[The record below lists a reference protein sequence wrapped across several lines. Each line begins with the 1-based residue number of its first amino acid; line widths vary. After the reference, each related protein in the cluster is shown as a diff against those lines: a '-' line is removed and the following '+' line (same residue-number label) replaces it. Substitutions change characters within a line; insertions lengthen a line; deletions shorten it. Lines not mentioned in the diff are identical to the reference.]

1 MTIRDKAAIA
11 GIGHTR
17 FAKRLDMSE
26 YEMAAEAVWNACD
39 DAGISPRD
47 IDGIVRYDMEQT
59 DEEQLLAML
68 GNPLVR
74 FFAGTPFGG
83 GGSASVL
90 VVAATAIA
98 AGMADTVLV
107 FRSRAR
113 GKRSSYGEGR
123 HQGGRYWEKLPQRL
137 SGLNQ
142 WHVPQG
148 LVSAFQEMAMI
159 SMRHRIEY
167 GTTDDQY
174 AAVAVAFRQ
183 HAMRNPSA
191 VMRVPMTRADHHA
204 SRLISDPLRLYDC
217 NIETDGA
224 VAMIVTST
232 ERARD
237 LRRPPAIIRAG
248 AMAAGSHHIRLSTLF
263 ERGFDDD
270 SPRRAARQ
278 LFAMADCE
286 PQDIDVAFFYD
297 FFTSLVIIAL
307 EQYGFAPRGEGGP
320 FAEHG
325 GLAWPDGRLVCNTN
339 GGQLSEA
346 FIHGFNNTIEAVRQI
361 RGTSTS
367 QVDGCELAFVAGG
380 NTDPTGAV
388 ILRRDWRSAGSAA
401 ASEVAGE
408 STEPLRIPPDPPLK
422 KGEMT
427 TRPSSPQAPRPPLP
441 DPTGDDAPFYEA
453 ARRGELRF
461 QKCTQCG
468 VFRHYPRPACARCL
482 SREYSWEKSSG
493 RGIVYTWT
501 IVRGPTLP
509 AFEPRLPYNVVDVL
523 MDEGVHFVSQVID
536 CVPAEIY
543 AGMPVEAVFVPQND
557 EITLPKFR
565 RVGRDRE
572 SVPTPRAAKPPSP
585 GTA

>member
-1 MTIRDKAAIA
+1 MAVEAI
-11 GIGHTR
+11 
-17 FAKRLDMSE
+17 
-26 YEMAAEAVWNACD
+26 WNACD
-39 DAGISPRD
+39 DAGISPRE

-59 DEEQLLAML
+59 DEEQLLAVL
-68 GNPLVR
+68 GNPLLR

-113 GKRSSYGEGR
+113 GKRSSYGEGK
-123 HQGGRYWEKLPQRL
+123 HQGGRYWEKLPERL

-159 SMRHRIEY
+159 SMRHRVEY
-167 GTTDDQY
+167 GTTDEQY
-174 AAVAVAFRQ
+174 ADVAIAFRE
-183 HAMRNPSA
+183 HARRNPHA
-191 VMRVPMTRADHHA
+191 VMRAPLTREEHHV
-204 SRLISDPLRLYDC
+204 SRMISDPLRLYDC

-224 VAMIVTST
+224 VAMIVTSA

-237 LRRPPAIIRAG
+237 LRQPPAIIRAG

-263 ERGFDDD
+263 ERGFDAD
-270 SPRRAARQ
+270 SPRRTAEQ
-278 LFAMADCE
+278 LFAMADCT

-297 FFTSLVIIAL
+297 FFTSLVIIGL

-320 FAEHG
+320 FAENG
-325 GLAWPDGRLVCNTN
+325 GLAWPHGRLVCNTN

-367 QVDGCELAFVAGG
+367 QVEDCELAFVAGG

-388 ILRRDWRSAGSAA
+388 ILARGGRIGGSAVGTEA
-401 ASEVAGE
+401 AGGVIE
-408 STEPLRIPPDPPLK
+408 SSRIPPDPPLK
-422 KGEMT
+422 KGGSVAGT
-427 TRPSSPQAPRPPLP
+427 PTPHALKPNPPLP
-441 DPTGDDAPFYEA
+441 LPTSDTAPFYEA
-453 ARRGELRF
+453 AKRGELRF
-461 QKCTQCG
+461 QRCTQCRAW
-468 VFRHYPRPACARCL
+468 RHYPRPACPQCL
-482 SREYSWEKSSG
+482 SRQYTWEKSSG
-493 RGIVYTWT
+493 RGTVYTWT

-509 AFEPRLPYNVVDVL
+509 AFEAQLPYNIVDVL
-523 MDEGVHFVSQVID
+523 MQEGVHFVSQILD
-536 CVPAEIY
+536 CTPEEIE
-543 AGMPVEAVFVPQND
+543 AGMPVEATFVAVSED
-557 EITLPKFR
+557 IVLVKFTSASR
-565 RVGRDRE
+565 GRE
-572 SVPTPRAAKPPSP
+572 EGVPGPGAFTP
-585 GTA
+585 